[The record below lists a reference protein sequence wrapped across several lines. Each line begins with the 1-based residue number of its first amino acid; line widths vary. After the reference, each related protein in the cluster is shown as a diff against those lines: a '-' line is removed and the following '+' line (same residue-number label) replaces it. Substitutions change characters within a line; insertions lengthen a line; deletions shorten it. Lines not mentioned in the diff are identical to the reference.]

1 MRSASSERPEL
12 SAVVTCYFEEKSIDE
27 FYSRLRATLEKT
39 GRSFE
44 ILLVNDGSTDGT
56 LEHLRS
62 IHARDTHV
70 TVIDLFRNAG
80 QACAM
85 TAAIERGR
93 GRAVVFIDS
102 DLQLD
107 PEDLPLLLSEYD
119 QGADV
124 VSGARR
130 ERQDPLARRVFSSFA
145 NRTLRRM
152 TRTQFTDFGCTFK
165 VFRADLIRAFEFGPK
180 QPFNPVYVIRSA
192 GRTREVLVTHHP
204 RRYGRSGWTLRK
216 LWTFY
221 LDNLLGYS
229 EGTFQA
235 LSALAFAAALL
246 TLVRIALAWVF
257 PASVL
262 AVVTTG
268 LILNALLLSMAVL
281 LGVLGLLGEYV
292 IRLHNRESWGP
303 RYVVREVLAAR
314 GVAESPAP

>member
-1 MRSASSERPEL
+1 MTDSERPEL

-27 FYSRLRATLEKT
+27 FYARLRATLEKT
-39 GRSFE
+39 GRTFE
-44 ILLVNDGSTDGT
+44 ILLVNDGSTDAT
-56 LEHLRS
+56 LERLRS
-62 IHARDTHV
+62 IHARDAHV

-85 TAAIERGR
+85 TAAIERCR
-93 GRAVVFIDS
+93 GRALVFIDS

-107 PEDLPLLLSEYD
+107 PEDLPLLLAAYD
-119 QGADV
+119 EGADV

-130 ERQDPLARRVFSSFA
+130 GRQDPLARRVFSFFA
-145 NRTLRRM
+145 NRTLRGM
-152 TRTQFTDFGCTFK
+152 TRTRFTDFGCTFK
-165 VFRADLIRAFEFGPK
+165 VFRADLILAFGFGPK

-192 GRTREVLVTHHP
+192 GRTREVAVTHHARP
-204 RRYGRSGWTLRK
+204 YGRSGWTLRK

-235 LSALAFAAALL
+235 LSALAFGAAFL
-246 TLVRIALAWVF
+246 TLVRIALAWIF

-268 LILNALLLSMAVL
+268 LILNALLLSVAVL
-281 LGVLGLLGEYV
+281 LGALGLLGEYV
-292 IRLHNRESWGP
+292 IRIHNRDSWGP
-303 RYVVREVLAAR
+303 RYIVREVLAAR
-314 GVAESPAP
+314 PAAPSPAP